1 MRKSKKNVYRW
12 FFLAACLGLLAIS
25 CATKS
30 EAYKDID
37 NAVSKNEFELG
48 VEAIKKGQERKRP
61 IYRNNNAIS
70 LYLDKGL
77 LEHYAG
83 KYADSSQSLQE
94 AERLIEDAFT
104 KSVTA
109 NIASY
114 IANDNTKEY
123 PGEDFEDIYINIF
136 NALNYYNNGNIEGAL
151 VEIRKLTWTNG
162 KLDMLGR
169 KYDGVKASAGEY
181 MLEQLKK
188 IGISLNPELPQ
199 GDPINFSSSALAH
212 YLGALFYFGEG
223 NTDSARIEFN
233 LVEEAFTANPNVYYH
248 PLPASVA
255 AVRNVPNGKVR
266 LNVIAFT
273 GLGPTKEEGNFD
285 SFFPFFSSPIL
296 WSTQFKLPKLVRRPS
311 RIDRIEILING
322 ETFNLELIEDMG
334 AVVTETYN
342 ARFGSLF
349 FKTYIRT
356 MLKYAAVDVAA
367 LVATDQLGDLAGMA
381 SAAAGKATADA
392 SESADIR
399 MSRYFPDKAYIGGI
413 NLEPGNYEVT
423 IDFYAG
429 SSMVAKEKRNVTVRP
444 DRLNLIEAVN
454 LK

>member
-1 MRKSKKNVYRW
+1 MRKSKNKVHGW
-12 FFLAACLGLLAIS
+12 FVLAACLGLLVIS
-25 CATKS
+25 CATKP
-30 EAYKDID
+30 EAYKNID
-37 NAVSKNEFELG
+37 NAVFRNEFELG
-48 VEAIKKGQERKRP
+48 IEAIKKGQEQKRP
-61 IYRNNNAIS
+61 IYRDNNAIS

-83 KYADSSQSLQE
+83 RYADSSQSLQE

-188 IGISLNPELPQ
+188 IGISLNPQLPQ
-199 GDPINFSSSALAH
+199 GDPVNFSSSALAH
-212 YLGALFYFGEG
+212 YLGALFYLGEG

-248 PLPASVA
+248 PFPVSVA
-255 AVRNVPNGKVR
+255 AVRNVPDGKVR

-273 GLGPTKEEGNFD
+273 GFGPTKEEGKFD
-285 SFFPFFSSPIL
+285 SFFPFFSSSIL
-296 WSTQFKLPKLVRRPS
+296 WSTQFKLPKLVKRPS

-367 LVATDQLGDLAGMA
+367 MVATDQLGDLAGMA

-413 NLEPGNYEVT
+413 NLEPGNYDAV
-423 IDFYAG
+423 IHFYAG
-429 SSMVAKEKRNVTVRP
+429 NTIIAKEERNVTVRQNG
-444 DRLNLIEAVN
+444 LNLLEAIN